1 MYANSDILLSTSRRV
16 EITGISRKIGGNKIM
31 SKLSVGK
38 VMLKL
43 VKACGRRIFWFA
55 EATKQMF
62 ADYAATIREY
72 RSCSSKKKKAIKRKA
87 LWLAG
92 YVMIHAVITAAGCV
106 ISAFGFVAMLCY
118 EGTDLI
124 TGFQSFVLCAVWL
137 CGLMLA
143 LYGVLSFDWE
153 IVSHARRRRNVCV
166 KMKRLK
172 RQALKRC

>member
-1 MYANSDILLSTSRRV
+1 M
-16 EITGISRKIGGNKIM
+16 K
-31 SKLSVGK
+31 KLSVRK

-62 ADYAATIREY
+62 ADYAAAIREY
-72 RSCSSKKKKAIKRKA
+72 KSFSNKEKKAIRRKA

-92 YVMIHAVITAAGCV
+92 YVMIHAVITAVGCV
-106 ISAFGFVAMLCY
+106 ISAFGFVAMVCF

-124 TGFQSFVLCAVWL
+124 TEFQSLALCAIWL

-143 LYGVLSFDWE
+143 LYGVLSFDWK
-153 IVSHARRRRNVCV
+153 IISHARRRRNVCV
-166 KMKRLK
+166 KMRRLK

>member
-1 MYANSDILLSTSRRV
+1 
-16 EITGISRKIGGNKIM
+16 M

-62 ADYAATIREY
+62 ADYAAAIREY

-92 YVMIHAVITAAGCV
+92 YVMIHAVITAVGCMA
-106 ISAFGFVAMLCY
+106 SSLGFVALICY
-118 EGTDLI
+118 EGTDI
-124 TGFQSFVLCAVWL
+124 TEFQSLALFMAGSG
-137 CGLMLA
+137 GLMLTI
-143 LYGVLSFDWE
+143 YGVSSFDWE

>member
-1 MYANSDILLSTSRRV
+1 
-16 EITGISRKIGGNKIM
+16 M

-62 ADYAATIREY
+62 ADYAAAIREY
-72 RSCSSKKKKAIKRKA
+72 KALSNEGKKVIKRKA

-92 YVMIHAVITAAGCV
+92 YVMIHAVITAVGCM
-106 ISAFGFVAMLCY
+106 ISAFGFVAMVCF

-153 IVSHARRRRNVCV
+153 IISHARRRRNVRV
-166 KMKRLK
+166 KMRRLK

>member
-1 MYANSDILLSTSRRV
+1 MMKKN
-16 EITGISRKIGGNKIM
+16 
-31 SKLSVGK
+31 LSVGK
-38 VMLKL
+38 
-43 VKACGRRIFWFA
+43 RIIWFA
-55 EATKQMF
+55 EATRQMLV
-62 ADYAATIREY
+62 DYAAAIHEY
-72 RSCSSKKKKAIKRKA
+72 KALSNERKKVIKRKA

-153 IVSHARRRRNVCV
+153 IISHARRKRNVRV
-166 KMKRLK
+166 KMRHLK
-172 RQALKRC
+172 RKALKRC

>member
-1 MYANSDILLSTSRRV
+1 
-16 EITGISRKIGGNKIM
+16 M

-38 VMLKL
+38 VVLKL

-62 ADYAATIREY
+62 ADYAAAIREY
-72 RSCSSKKKKAIKRKA
+72 KALSNERKKAIKRKA
-87 LWLAG
+87 LWFAG
-92 YVMIHAVITAAGCV
+92 YVMIHAVIIAAGCV

-118 EGTDLI
+118 EGTDFI

-153 IVSHARRRRNVCV
+153 IISHARRRRNVRV
-166 KMKRLK
+166 KMRRLK

>member
-1 MYANSDILLSTSRRV
+1 
-16 EITGISRKIGGNKIM
+16 
-31 SKLSVGK
+31 
-38 VMLKL
+38 MLKL

-62 ADYAATIREY
+62 ADYVAAIREY
-72 RSCSSKKKKAIKRKA
+72 KALSNERKKAIKRKA

-118 EGTDLI
+118 EGTDL
-124 TGFQSFVLCAVWL
+124 SFVLCAVWL

-153 IVSHARRRRNVCV
+153 IISHARRRRNVCV